1 MFQSNLPQ
9 FKLLFRGKVRDVYDL
24 GDELLIVATDRISA
38 FDVVLPKPILGK
50 GIVLTRL
57 TEFWMDKFKDL
68 IVNHMS
74 LKKLRDVLTD
84 DSLYQEYKDR
94 TVVVKKAKSLPIE
107 CVVRGYL
114 LGTGYKDYQKTGKV
128 CGVVLPAGLKLAQKL
143 PDPLFTPSTKAEQGD
158 HDQNISF
165 DEAKNIIGSDLAER
179 VRSVSLKLY
188 TEAANY
194 AQQRGIIIADT
205 KFEFGLYQDQLIL
218 IDEVLTPDSSRFWDE
233 RDYQVGISPKSFDK
247 QIIRDYLETL
257 DWNKK
262 APGPELPES
271 IVSRAS
277 ARYHEVL
284 ERFLCLNQKSLS

>member
-114 LGTGYKDYQKTGKV
+114 LGT
-128 CGVVLPAGLKLAQKL
+128 
-143 PDPLFTPSTKAEQGD
+143 
-158 HDQNISF
+158 
-165 DEAKNIIGSDLAER
+165 
-179 VRSVSLKLY
+179 
-188 TEAANY
+188 
-194 AQQRGIIIADT
+194 
-205 KFEFGLYQDQLIL
+205 
-218 IDEVLTPDSSRFWDE
+218 
-233 RDYQVGISPKSFDK
+233 
-247 QIIRDYLETL
+247 
-257 DWNKK
+257 
-262 APGPELPES
+262 
-271 IVSRAS
+271 
-277 ARYHEVL
+277 
-284 ERFLCLNQKSLS
+284 

>member
-1 MFQSNLPQ
+1 MII
-9 FKLLFRGKVRDVYDL
+9 KLY
-24 GDELLIVATDRISA
+24 
-38 FDVVLPKPILGK
+38 
-50 GIVLTRL
+50 
-57 TEFWMDKFKDL
+57 KFGQ
-68 IVNHMS
+68 H
-74 LKKLRDVLTD
+74 
-84 DSLYQEYKDR
+84 
-94 TVVVKKAKSLPIE
+94 
-107 CVVRGYL
+107 
-114 LGTGYKDYQKTGKV
+114 
-128 CGVVLPAGLKLAQKL
+128 
-143 PDPLFTPSTKAEQGD
+143 
-158 HDQNISF
+158 H
-165 DEAKNIIGSDLAER
+165 AKNNGL
-179 VRSVSLKLY
+179 VL
-188 TEAANY
+188 
-194 AQQRGIIIADT
+194 ADT